1 MNGFVNKIRKDCVD
15 NFFILGDN
23 VINKYVLLV
32 FIDSDM
38 EREGWI
44 NFLLVVCWGFCLY
57 V

>member
-1 MNGFVNKIRKDCVD
+1 MNGFANKIRKDRVD
-15 NFFILGDN
+15 NFFISGDN

-44 NFLLVVCWGFCLY
+44 NFSLVVCWGFCLY